1 MRKIRISVDKPVLDS
16 LTVHHATSYQIAST
30 PYFRPEDI
38 LVENLND
45 EIHKDYESP
54 FETKLDIEKTDTI
67 YCRTA
72 YVFRRGS
79 KITTGTWSRTSV
91 TAGDQKGFQISDVI
105 IRPPLIE
112 YDVSKDLVL
121 KTSPVSI
128 FTGAGTHNRTSWV
141 LKDTDGRNIYVREK
155 DYDNLNTIDTGL
167 QLTRNKAY
175 IAQATHMTNN
185 NNISTV
191 GRKVFVNRIGDTTA
205 GIGHPDALEQFSF
218 SIETPFVT
226 DSDIWYKFRIHV
238 PFYRIYE
245 LEIRDTAGNVV
256 KNLGLSNKY
265 TTYFNSNGLQVNQT
279 YSIYGRI
286 HRIKDGIKY
295 ENILEENK
303 IDEEN
308 ILSNTEWKL
317 LYTGILTEHKL
328 VDDYTWIYG
337 SGETEYAELAAKGP
351 NIDTS
356 MLSII
361 NLPKDP
367 DSIDPDGDGV
377 DDQGNAVLRR
387 HDFRTYSTYQLG
399 DGYILLPEYLNE
411 NYTTLAFYKYT
422 GSGLERYKP
431 AIVDPLYT
439 NDIDNV
445 NILPIV
451 NNKIVVTYN
460 LSEDVSIDPVT
471 GEGSVVANSGTV
483 NKTQFLVY
491 KYNPVKKIL
500 ELEFQQVIDSIP
512 NADIVADNAGKIYT
526 IGTITNKV
534 LKRIDPALLIIDTE
548 RLSPD
553 TGYETKIENMGDI
566 LPETYRFLTLFR
578 DINNNIY
585 ITGGVNLSDPY
596 SHWFDKDTREEHF
609 ARSNNEIF
617 IYYPNGKPLP
627 KENVDDEQTYD
638 ENIKFE
644 GFGRLPDEIPANMYR
659 IQAYLRHDHK
669 VVLFNAVHNGS
680 ELGNQTVYVLDMEN
694 ANYIATEMTK
704 IMRVPFRSTI
714 VLRSGSIIRI
724 TNMDKGPQR
733 SIVYLAAIDNTGDLP
748 KITERL
754 DVASNLIV
762 RQNEYIE
769 IEDIYKYNNVKIVGN
784 GKLVWQDRDVTRT
797 FTSNDLII
805 TRNLTT
811 TNEEINKYEK
821 VFILDSEELT
831 LEDE

>member
-1 MRKIRISVDKPVLDS
+1 M
-16 LTVHHATSYQIAST
+16 
-30 PYFRPEDI
+30 
-38 LVENLND
+38 
-45 EIHKDYESP
+45 
-54 FETKLDIEKTDTI
+54 
-67 YCRTA
+67 
-72 YVFRRGS
+72 
-79 KITTGTWSRTSV
+79 
-91 TAGDQKGFQISDVI
+91 
-105 IRPPLIE
+105 
-112 YDVSKDLVL
+112 
-121 KTSPVSI
+121 
-128 FTGAGTHNRTSWV
+128 
-141 LKDTDGRNIYVREK
+141 
-155 DYDNLNTIDTGL
+155 
-167 QLTRNKAY
+167 
-175 IAQATHMTNN
+175 
-185 NNISTV
+185 
-191 GRKVFVNRIGDTTA
+191 
-205 GIGHPDALEQFSF
+205 
-218 SIETPFVT
+218 
-226 DSDIWYKFRIHV
+226 
-238 PFYRIYE
+238 
-245 LEIRDTAGNVV
+245 
-256 KNLGLSNKY
+256 
-265 TTYFNSNGLQVNQT
+265 
-279 YSIYGRI
+279 
-286 HRIKDGIKY
+286 
-295 ENILEENK
+295 
-303 IDEEN
+303 
-308 ILSNTEWKL
+308 
-317 LYTGILTEHKL
+317 
-328 VDDYTWIYG
+328 
-337 SGETEYAELAAKGP
+337 
-351 NIDTS
+351 
-356 MLSII
+356 
-361 NLPKDP
+361 
-367 DSIDPDGDGV
+367 
-377 DDQGNAVLRR
+377 
-387 HDFRTYSTYQLG
+387 
-399 DGYILLPEYLNE
+399 
-411 NYTTLAFYKYT
+411 
-422 GSGLERYKP
+422 
-431 AIVDPLYT
+431 
-439 NDIDNV
+439 
-445 NILPIV
+445 
-451 NNKIVVTYN
+451 
-460 LSEDVSIDPVT
+460 
-471 GEGSVVANSGTV
+471 
-483 NKTQFLVY
+483 
-491 KYNPVKKIL
+491 
-500 ELEFQQVIDSIP
+500 IDSIP

-797 FTSNDLII
+797 FTSNDLIL

-821 VFILDSEELT
+821 VFILDGVELT